1 LDTAADT
8 PPIMKSKKKPINC
21 AMIVVMLSLIYHSIL
36 DIKMSLVQ
44 IIHLI
49 LTRMSTNVQDELST
63 TVVDKYTQSF
73 FNKRL

>member
-1 LDTAADT
+1 V
-8 PPIMKSKKKPINC
+8 IEHNH
-21 AMIVVMLSLIYHSIL
+21 VVVSGTEKLEVGHES
-36 DIKMSLVQ
+36 
-44 IIHLI
+44 HLI